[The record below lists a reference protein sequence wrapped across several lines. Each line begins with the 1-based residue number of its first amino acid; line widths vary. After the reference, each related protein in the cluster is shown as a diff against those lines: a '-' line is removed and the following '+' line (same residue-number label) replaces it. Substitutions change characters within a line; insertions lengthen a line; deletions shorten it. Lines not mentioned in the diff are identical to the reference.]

1 MAKEHGIVRVTVEFR
16 WRRLGQVRRD
26 LVGGLLFPS
35 TGYIPGVYRFR
46 LSDNGPERDY
56 VGEASELRRRFQHY
70 RTPGSSQQ
78 TNLRLNGLFR
88 EHLERGG
95 QIEVDVA
102 ADGVEVGWG
111 GRPVPVDL
119 NDADMRNL
127 VESAG
132 LVAGKAGG
140 LATLNR

>member
-1 MAKEHGIVRVTVEFR
+1 MYHGGAAWSTTTEVHD
-16 WRRLGQVRRD
+16 WR
-26 LVGGLLFPS
+26 S
-35 TGYIPGVYRFR
+35 TTEVPCRHCHSCHHRGYRGAEPK
-46 LSDNGPERDY
+46 
-56 VGEASELRRRFQHY
+56 RRFQHY